1 MIVVDASALIEVL
14 LNTSAAPRIA
24 DRLFDRG
31 ETLHAP
37 HLLDVEVAQVLRR
50 YARTGEISA
59 PRADAALEDFTA
71 FPIARYPH
79 QPFLPRIWQLRNNA
93 TAYEAAYL
101 ALAEVLD
108 APLLTRDS
116 RLARSIGHR
125 ARIELARSGS

>member
-50 YARTGEISA
+50 YARVGEISA
-59 PRADAALEDFTA
+59 TRGNAALEDLAA
-71 FPIARYPH
+71 FPITRYPH
-79 QPFLPRIWQLRNNA
+79 SPFLPRIWQLRDNA
-93 TAYEAAYL
+93 TACDAAYL
-101 ALAEVLD
+101 ALAEALE
-108 APLLTRDS
+108 APFLTRDAK
-116 RLARSIGHR
+116 LAASIGHR
-125 ARIELARSGS
+125 ARIELARSA

>member
-37 HLLDVEVAQVLRR
+37 HLLDLEVTQVLRR
-50 YARTGEISA
+50 YARTGEISPA
-59 PRADAALEDFTA
+59 RGDAALEDLTV

-79 QPFLPRIWQLRNNA
+79 HPFLLRIWQLRNNA
-93 TAYEAAYL
+93 TAYDAAYL
-101 ALAEVLD
+101 ALAEALE
-108 APLLTRDS
+108 APLLTRDAK
-116 RLARSIGHR
+116 LAASLGHR
-125 ARIELARSGS
+125 VRIELARSA